1 MRRRS
6 SARDDGGVLD
16 HLVFA
21 GPDLAAA
28 VAHVTALTGVAPV
41 PGGSHVG
48 VGTANHLADLGAG
61 AYLEI
66 IGPDPA
72 QPDPDRPRPF
82 GIDDL
87 TGPALVA
94 WALRTT
100 DIDATIAQARA
111 SGYDPGDA
119 AEMSRTTAE
128 GEVLRWR
135 LTAPP
140 AGTSL
145 VPFLIDWGSTPHPTT
160 RGLPSLPLLM
170 VTGAH
175 PDPPAVDRAIQAL
188 NLEFLVRR
196 AENPGLTAALRSA
209 EGRQV
214 ALS

>member
-1 MRRRS
+1 M
-6 SARDDGGVLD
+6 LD
-16 HLVFA
+16 HLVYA

-28 VAHVTALTGVAPV
+28 VAHVTELTGVTPV
-41 PGGSHVG
+41 PGGSHAG
-48 VGTANHLADLGAG
+48 FGTANHLADLGAG

-87 TGPALVA
+87 TEPALVA
-94 WALRTT
+94 WAMRTP
-100 DIDATIAQARA
+100 DIDAAIAEARA
-111 SGYDPGDA
+111 NGYDPGDA

-145 VPFLIDWGSTPHPTT
+145 TPFLIDWGTTPHPTT

-170 VTGAH
+170 MTGAH
-175 PDPPAVDRAIQAL
+175 PDPKAVEQDIQAL

-196 AENPGLTAALRSA
+196 ADTPSLTAALRSA

-214 ALS
+214 ALT